1 MAILSEQEA
10 ARYDRQIMLA
20 EVGKAGQERLK
31 QARVIIAGAG
41 GLGSASSIYLASAG
55 VGRIRII
62 DCDKVAISDLNRQI
76 LYSDGDIGKRKVNL
90 AKERLEA
97 LNPTIQVEAVGEAI
111 TENNVF
117 ELVADYNLIVDGMD
131 NLPARYLLNRAA
143 LRRNIPLFHGAVY
156 GFEGQATTIIP
167 GKTLCLRCLYRETVP
182 VSKTAVLGTT
192 PAVIGC
198 IQATEVVKYVV
209 GIGELLTNRLLI
221 YDGLSSRFR
230 EVGVKKDPECDE
242 CRY

>member
-1 MAILSEQEA
+1 MLSKQEA

-20 EVGKAGQERLK
+20 EIGKAGQERLK

-41 GLGSASSIYLASAG
+41 GLGSVMSIYLASAG

-62 DCDKVAISDLNRQI
+62 DCDKVALSDLNRQI

-97 LNPTIQVEAVGEAI
+97 LNPTIQVEAIGEAI
-111 TENNVF
+111 NENNIF

-131 NLPARYLLNRAA
+131 NLPARYLLNRVAI
-143 LRRNIPLFHGAVY
+143 RRNIPLFHGAVY

-167 GKTLCLRCLYRETVP
+167 GKTPCLRCLYHETIP